1 MKPGSL
7 MAIVL
12 FSLIAVLHFF
22 RLVLGVEVTADG
34 AVIPMWVSGFG
45 VAVPALVVLMLWR
58 EQKAATSPPDTR

>member
-12 FSLIAVLHFF
+12 LSLVAVLHFF

-45 VAVPALVVLMLWR
+45 VAVPTLVALILWR
-58 EQKAATSPPDTR
+58 EQKAGPSPPNTR